1 MDQITSFYNVA
12 TQTLAYSKEKSQFP
26 CWLIF
31 QLNLGPLIMLGT
43 SLNVISKDNPF
54 KLWRHEKVRS
64 HINEGFLYMMFI
76 TLGANGIAQVGL
88 AHVTLLW
95 WIFFYYLKHSGS
107 ACKDVIDYDW

>member
-1 MDQITSFYNVA
+1 MDQITSFDNVA

-54 KLWRHEKVRS
+54 KL
-64 HINEGFLYMMFI
+64 
-76 TLGANGIAQVGL
+76 
-88 AHVTLLW
+88 
-95 WIFFYYLKHSGS
+95 
-107 ACKDVIDYDW
+107 